1 MSELIL
7 WKNQEMNRLR
17 RDMDRLFS
25 RMWSS
30 FGISSFPV
38 EAVAGP
44 FIDLSESQDTLMVK
58 AELPGINPEDLDI
71 SVIGTKLTISGE
83 KRSETVEKSEYYQSV
98 EKSFGF
104 FSRTVRLPCRV
115 KVEDI
120 QATYKNG
127 ILQIIM
133 PKLEREPSP
142 VVRVKVK

>member
-17 RDMDRLFS
+17 RDIDRLFS

-30 FGISSFPV
+30 FGISSFPG
-38 EAVAGP
+38 EAVTGP
-44 FIDLSESQDTLMVK
+44 FIDLSESEDTLMVK

-83 KRSETVEKSEYYQSV
+83 KSSETVEKSEYYQSV
-98 EKSFGF
+98 EKSFGS

-142 VVRVKVK
+142 AVRVKVK